1 MTEDYGLD
9 IQDFFK
15 VINAVSDYI
24 IVDIRNEDVAKNEG
38 LFQEAIRIE
47 EHDIPVATDEI
58 PSYFKSI
65 TLILVGDDPSVSSK
79 WVNNFRQ
86 QDKNLNQLYYLNG
99 TASDVFLADPR
110 MKE

>member
-9 IQDFFK
+9 VQDFLK
-15 VINAVSDYI
+15 VINEVSDYI
-24 IVDIRNEDVAKNEG
+24 IVDIRNEEVAKNEG
-38 LFQEAIRIE
+38 LFSESFQIE
-47 EHDIPVATDEI
+47 ENAIPYDANEV
-58 PSYFKSI
+58 PSFFKNI